1 MTTDITKNPAIEKVV
16 LGAILL
22 NEENFWDVNEIL
34 SMDLF
39 SSEDH
44 QKIYL
49 VMNELALDA
58 RAIRPHIVAGRIGS
72 LSDGQDCEAY
82 LSMLLHVASKEE
94 NLPLRDYAFELRS
107 AATRRR
113 VIALAEKMIQTA
125 NNPKADADQI
135 VDRASERLAD
145 ISRDAKIEFES
156 TVSSTIAQIVKTAS
170 ESQGKGIAL
179 APCLRGL
186 EEMIGFF
193 PPGSLVLWGGGPGS
207 GKRLCIDTPVPTP
220 SGFTTMGALKVGDEI
235 FSQDGTVTKV
245 TGVSP
250 ILMAERSFKVVFN
263 TGEEILADGDHL
275 WKTMTKAERKAAL
288 RRTDA
293 YRAKRRQTRASR
305 AVENSSKP
313 WTSEMLKKR
322 NAEMQHNYLDV
333 PTGGVRNTDEIRETL
348 MVGKHMNHSVDVC
361 GALDL
366 PHVDLPIEPYLFG
379 LWLGDGSASK
389 GTIGMSSADWD
400 LILPHVDRKVRSW
413 REELPGQHNRITAYK
428 DISFDGLRRDLKDL
442 GVLDNKH
449 IPTIYLRASVE
460 QRLALLQGLMDTDGT
475 CCARSGSSTL
485 CLSDERLIRDAH
497 HLVST
502 LGIKATICTRTTTHK
517 DRHDVKFTTDLPV
530 FRMKRKLDRQKRDV
544 LRPVVGRRYI
554 VAIEPVEPRLMRCI
568 SVEHPD
574 RTYLVGQSCIA
585 THNTAMAMQQLLF
598 TSTAD
603 PCSLFELEMEN
614 TSLVARS
621 VAGDTGVKA
630 RDIMR
635 GLTDNQFESLVAAQ
649 QKFASRQLRIVAP
662 SKMDIN
668 QIRSRAYAHK
678 RKFGLRMLAVDH
690 LKLVERHTKGR
701 MDPVERAYENA
712 RDLKSLAKDLGC
724 VVIALCQFT
733 KAARQKETPEPE
745 MEDFYGGSLEEHAD
759 LMLANFN
766 RHEWLKKNPPR
777 TNQPKA
783 KEDHQAMMRMH
794 EGRIEVYKLK
804 DRFGTPRDRRVFH
817 WDGATTRY
825 SDIGGYQTALDFADM
840 PDLEYGV

>member
-1 MTTDITKNPAIEKVV
+1 MTIDITKNIEIEKIV

-22 NEENFWDVNEIL
+22 NEDSFWDVTDIL
-34 SMDLF
+34 NMDLF
-39 SSEDH
+39 ASEDH
-44 QKIYL
+44 QKIF
-49 VMNELALDA
+49 VVINELAQDA

-72 LSDGQDCEAY
+72 LSEGKDPEAY
-82 LSMLLHVASKEE
+82 LSMLLHVAAREE

-113 VIALAEKMIQTA
+113 VIALAENMIKTA

-145 ISRDAKIEFES
+145 ISREAKIEFES
-156 TVSSTIAQIVKTAS
+156 TVSSTIGQIVQTAQNS
-170 ESQGKGIAL
+170 LGKGIAL

-207 GKRLCIDTPVPTP
+207 GK
-220 SGFTTMGALKVGDEI
+220 
-235 FSQDGTVTKV
+235 
-245 TGVSP
+245 
-250 ILMAERSFKVVFN
+250 
-263 TGEEILADGDHL
+263 
-275 WKTMTKAERKAAL
+275 
-288 RRTDA
+288 
-293 YRAKRRQTRASR
+293 
-305 AVENSSKP
+305 
-313 WTSEMLKKR
+313 
-322 NAEMQHNYLDV
+322 
-333 PTGGVRNTDEIRETL
+333 
-348 MVGKHMNHSVDVC
+348 
-361 GALDL
+361 
-366 PHVDLPIEPYLFG
+366 
-379 LWLGDGSASK
+379 
-389 GTIGMSSADWD
+389 
-400 LILPHVDRKVRSW
+400 
-413 REELPGQHNRITAYK
+413 TA
-428 DISFDGLRRDLKDL
+428 F
-442 GVLDNKH
+442 
-449 IPTIYLRASVE
+449 
-460 QRLALLQGLMDTDGT
+460 
-475 CCARSGSSTL
+475 
-485 CLSDERLIRDAH
+485 
-497 HLVST
+497 
-502 LGIKATICTRTTTHK
+502 
-517 DRHDVKFTTDLPV
+517 
-530 FRMKRKLDRQKRDV
+530 
-544 LRPVVGRRYI
+544 
-554 VAIEPVEPRLMRCI
+554 
-568 SVEHPD
+568 
-574 RTYLVGQSCIA
+574 
-585 THNTAMAMQQLLF
+585 AMQQLLF
-598 TSTAD
+598 TSTVD

-630 RDIMR
+630 RDIMK
-635 GLTDNQFESLVAAQ
+635 GLSDNQFESLIAAQ
-649 QKFASRQLRIVAP
+649 AKFADRKLRIVAP

-690 LKLVERHTKGR
+690 LKLIERHTKNR

-783 KEDHQAMMRMH
+783 KDDHQAQLRMH

-804 DRFGTPRDRRVFH
+804 DRFGAPRDRRVFH

-825 SDIGGYQTALDFADM
+825 SDIGGYQATMDFADM
-840 PDLEYGV
+840 PDLEHGV